1 MAKKKKT
8 IDQLMKDTG
17 KKITEAMEDKQK
29 KKFVSRLNAK
39 LKRFK
44 GYALQS
50 DYEEVKAKINEISGV
65 SFTPSG
71 ALSTKMSY
79 EAARAL
85 RNLIPNKADYNEFVR
100 NRQNT
105 AFDTIIRIN
114 RINDMFDKLM
124 NLYYANWNGLD
135 KVLNGKITNLPKKDQ
150 EDVERLASLIGSE
163 YRHGDE
169 SAFNNISEDVWDR
182 LEELLEQAL
191 P

>member
-8 IDQLMKDTG
+8 IDQLMRDTG
-17 KKITEAMEDKQK
+17 KKITDKMEEAQK
-29 KKFVSRLNAK
+29 KKFITRLNAK

-44 GYALQS
+44 EYALQS
-50 DYEEVKAKINEISGV
+50 DYEDVKAKINEISGA
-65 SFTPSG
+65 SFTKSG
-71 ALSTKMSY
+71 TLSTKTSY

-100 NRQNT
+100 NRQNA

-114 RINDMFDKLM
+114 RINSMFDKLM

-150 EDVERLASLIGSE
+150 EDIERLASLIGSE

-169 SAFNNISEDVWDR
+169 NAFNNISEDVWDR

>member
-17 KKITEAMEDKQK
+17 KKITDKMEEAQK
-29 KKFVSRLNAK
+29 KKFITRLNAR
-39 LKRFK
+39 LKKFK

-50 DYEEVKAKINEISGV
+50 DYEDIKAKMDKISGA
-65 SFTPSG
+65 SFTKSDT
-71 ALSTKMSY
+71 LSTKTSY

-85 RNLIPNKADYNEFVR
+85 RNLIPTKADYNEFVR

-105 AFDTIIRIN
+105 AFDTIIRVNHIN
-114 RINDMFDKLM
+114 ALFDRLM

-135 KVLNGKITNLPKKDQ
+135 KVLNGKITNLPKKDK
-150 EDVERLASLIGSE
+150 EDIERLASLIGSE

>member
-29 KKFVSRLNAK
+29 KKFVSRLNAR
-39 LKRFK
+39 LKKFK
-44 GYALQS
+44 EYALQS
-50 DYEEVKAKINEISGV
+50 DYEDVKAKMDEISGV
-65 SFTPSG
+65 SFTKSG
-71 ALSTKMSY
+71 ALSTNISY
-79 EAARAL
+79 EAARSL
-85 RNLIPNKADYNEFVR
+85 RNLIPTKADYNEFVR
-100 NRQNT
+100 QRQNT

-114 RINDMFDKLM
+114 RINSMFDKLM

-150 EDVERLASLIGSE
+150 EDIERLATLIGSE

-169 SAFNNISEDVWDR
+169 NAFNNISEDVWDR